1 VPCVTDADLLRAF
14 EPILRFNACE
24 LFLPTTADAYVG
36 ECALWE
42 ITPSGEHVQL
52 VPNRELDLDRLVDL
66 GQHYADR
73 TLYLRFVEKPFNRLQ
88 YWAWRRDGHYAHMP
102 HTSRF
107 ANVGISTRIIDAF
120 FRLTLVL
127 RRRLPKGTVSAGE
140 TVSREHMS
148 DAPCTYYGRVV
159 HDAGWTVCQYWFF
172 YAINDWRSSYHGIND
187 HEADW
192 ETVHVYLSPDE
203 QGELVP
209 RWVSSSSHDAEG
221 DALRRRVDDPLLE
234 WEGDHL
240 VLYTGAG
247 SHSHSFAATDE
258 LIRVDAPRLKTFVN
272 VTRRA
277 VSILT
282 PWIDSSGFQEG
293 LGIPFVDYHRGD
305 GLAIGPGGDRE
316 WNQAVI
322 SDETPWVSGYRGRW
336 GRDTG
341 DRFGGESGPTGPRYE
356 RNGIDRVRWN
366 DPVGW
371 AGLQKVSPRI
381 GVCDDVLQARLVEL
395 ETELTA
401 LDLEIDTRREAARR
415 EMVQAQAME
424 IDTVTRALSKTR
436 YIEARVHEE
445 ALLELTDRRRHLAA
459 ERASIARAAVEG
471 LPPTGPR
478 DHLRSRPVAET
489 VVKSSR
495 VLRIWAAVSTSV
507 LLAILVWLLVGND
520 SDHYWFGVGVGIVAL
535 AGVESIAR
543 KRLPQFIAS
552 MVALGIAIALLI
564 AFVHEWRIAL
574 AAVLGVVAL
583 YLLFENVRELL
594 DR

>member
-1 VPCVTDADLLRAF
+1 VTDADLLRAF

-52 VPNRELDLDRLVDL
+52 VPNRELDLDRLANL

-258 LIRVDAPRLKTFVN
+258 LIR
-272 VTRRA
+272 
-277 VSILT
+277 
-282 PWIDSSGFQEG
+282 
-293 LGIPFVDYHRGD
+293 Y
-305 GLAIGPGGDRE
+305 
-316 WNQAVI
+316 
-322 SDETPWVSGYRGRW
+322 
-336 GRDTG
+336 
-341 DRFGGESGPTGPRYE
+341 
-356 RNGIDRVRWN
+356 
-366 DPVGW
+366 
-371 AGLQKVSPRI
+371 
-381 GVCDDVLQARLVEL
+381 
-395 ETELTA
+395 
-401 LDLEIDTRREAARR
+401 
-415 EMVQAQAME
+415 
-424 IDTVTRALSKTR
+424 
-436 YIEARVHEE
+436 
-445 ALLELTDRRRHLAA
+445 AA
-459 ERASIARAAVEG
+459 EFTMRECKCFMLQPLSINSLESQSSNSGCAGG
-471 LPPTGPR
+471 LP
-478 DHLRSRPVAET
+478 LRP
-489 VVKSSR
+489 K
-495 VLRIWAAVSTSV
+495 
-507 LLAILVWLLVGND
+507 
-520 SDHYWFGVGVGIVAL
+520 
-535 AGVESIAR
+535 
-543 KRLPQFIAS
+543 
-552 MVALGIAIALLI
+552 
-564 AFVHEWRIAL
+564 
-574 AAVLGVVAL
+574 
-583 YLLFENVRELL
+583 
-594 DR
+594 